1 MSPLKLSHNIYK
13 WVVYTKT
20 MNRMLR
26 EAGYTAFLFM
36 IVDIINMH
44 CTPLVCGA
52 EQPIAEVFAHPLEA
66 DGHTLSIEGLVSRKK
81 QVVQLLPRIHALV
94 TGSVTIA

>member
-1 MSPLKLSHNIYK
+1 
-13 WVVYTKT
+13 

-26 EAGYTAFLFM
+26 ESGYTAFLFM

-44 CTPLVCGA
+44 CTLLICGA
-52 EQPIAEVFAHPLEA
+52 EQAIAEVFGRPLQA
-66 DGHTLSIEGLVSRKK
+66 DGHTLSVDGLVSRKK
-81 QVVQLLPRIHALV
+81 QVVPLLPRIHAHI